1 MRIFLLV
8 VAACLLVGGAWLVV
22 SRTPATSATSAA
34 QPPGSD
40 RAIDVI
46 ALGSCARQ
54 DKPLPVWDVIAAHEP
69 DVFLF
74 LGDNMYADLERSRRE
89 ITPTDV
95 AKAYVELAGHETFD
109 RFRRAVP
116 ILATWDDHDYGLNDA
131 GKELPFKAASERLML
146 QFFRE
151 PIDSPRWD
159 RPGVYG
165 SWQFGPE
172 GRRVRVILLDTR
184 TFREGLERN
193 PKGRIGGGG
202 PYVPTEDDSRTLL
215 GEAQWQWL
223 EGELRK
229 PADVRLIGSSIQ
241 VVAREHGWET
251 WGNFPHERSR
261 LYELIRETRA
271 DGVIFVT
278 GDRHLMEISRDETE
292 NVPYPMWDFTAS
304 GLNEPTKNVREPNRF
319 RVGPVHRTTNFGVVQ
334 IDWDADPVT
343 ITLDGRDGDNRVLT
357 KRTVELDALQ
367 VKR

>member
-1 MRIFLLV
+1 MHTHLSSLLTV
-8 VAACLLVGGAWLVV
+8 CWLACSGLLATHANAA
-22 SRTPATSATSAA
+22 PAEMPAA
-34 QPPGSD
+34 DQ
-40 RAIDVI
+40 AIDVI
-46 ALGSCARQ
+46 AIGSCARQ
-54 DKPLPVWDVIAAHEP
+54 DKPMPGWDVIAAHEP

-74 LGDNMYADLERSRRE
+74 LGDNMYADLERKRRE
-89 ITPTDV
+89 ITPIDV
-95 AKAYVELAGHETFD
+95 AKAYVELAGHDTFE

-151 PIDSPRWD
+151 PMDSPRWD

-172 GRRVRVILLDTR
+172 GRRVQVILLDTR
-184 TFREGLERN
+184 MFREGLERN

-202 PYVPTEDDSRTLL
+202 PYMPTEDESRTLL

-229 PADVRLIGSSIQ
+229 PANVRLIGSSIQ

-251 WGNFPHERSR
+251 WGNFPHERQR
-261 LYELIRETRA
+261 LYELIGETGA

-278 GDRHLMEISRDETE
+278 GDRHLMEISRDDTDAT
-292 NVPYPMWDFTAS
+292 PYPMWDFTAS

-343 ITLDGRDGDNRVLT
+343 ITLDGRDGENNVLT
-357 KRTVELDALQ
+357 KRTVELNALR